1 MDNGEVI
8 DHHISQDTFDEVII
22 KLGLEKV
29 MNVHPRTVSTI
40 PFDNGRH
47 RQHGEFYINM
57 NHGAVAKKDILERI
71 ADALGV
77 SMGIEVI
84 EK

>member
-40 PFDNGRH
+40 RLTTV

-71 ADALGV
+71 ADQWA
-77 SMGIEVI
+77 
-84 EK
+84 